1 MTDAD
6 VLRERADLVWRTYKS
21 DELNDIYGAMYK
33 AAEDGCYFILLN
45 KEVDDRVVYYLMR
58 QGLTVERSYVV
69 GSGKST
75 IREISWW
82 KDPSV
87 RNEVSE

>member
-6 VLRERADLVWRTYKS
+6 VLRERADFVWNTRRNG
-21 DELNDIYGAMYK
+21 ELTDIYEQMFE
-33 AAEDGCYFILLN
+33 AAKDGCYSILLN

-58 QGLTVERSYVV
+58 QGLTVERSYVT

-82 KDPSV
+82 KDP
-87 RNEVSE
+87 